1 MGVLATEMRL
11 RQQVLSEYA
20 ELPDAGRQVIA
31 QLREASEATETHREH
46 LLGLVGSTN
55 QRLQLGADPEDL
67 DLYGRAARQ

>member
-1 MGVLATEMRL
+1 
-11 RQQVLSEYA
+11 
-20 ELPDAGRQVIA
+20 VIA
-31 QLREASEATETHREH
+31 QLREASEATETHRER